1 MEIAFPDLREAL
13 DNTLDVAEMVDI
25 KIPLGE
31 NHYPKYEAPKDLV
44 YNKDELHFNR
54 ILDLYVKKK
63 NEVQAQKGKP
73 ADFHLSEDERAA
85 LKKNG
90 LYL

>member
-54 ILDLYVKKK
+54 ILDLYVKKRMK
-63 NEVQAQKGKP
+63 FRRK
-73 ADFHLSEDERAA
+73 RANLPIFTFRKTSA
-85 LKKNG
+85 LR
-90 LYL
+90 